1 MQARL
6 AILLSHPTQY
16 YSPWFRWMAAQE
28 GLCLRVFYL
37 WDAGVTPTRDP
48 RFGTVF
54 AWDIDLL
61 GGYEHEFVPNRA
73 RQPGTEHFGGLV
85 NPSLFERIGS
95 WNPDA
100 ILMLGYNYASHLAL
114 LAWAKLRGVP
124 LIFRGDSHF
133 LGRPHQPRLRKA
145 MLRLLYAAFDSLTFV
160 GKANRDYFRV
170 LGVPQERLF
179 FAPHAVDDEHFNP
192 ANAEHQLTAQR
203 LRDSL
208 GITPSQRVLLFAG
221 KLYGHKNPRGLLEA
235 FLSLDDP
242 RWSLLFVGEGEDKP
256 LLQERAVRSEN
267 PRVHFLPFA
276 NQSEMPSRYLAAD
289 VFCLPSISL
298 YETWGLAVNEAM
310 HMGRP
315 CLVSDRV
322 GCQRDLV
329 VDGDTGWVFRASDP
343 QHLQAKLSEVFA
355 SDPAPLGVRAAALV
369 RGYTYRQATAGLL
382 TALRTATQ
390 DRLPGPSDLA

>member
-16 YSPWFRWMAAQE
+16 YSPWFRWMASEE
-28 GLCLRVFYL
+28 GLELKVFYL
-37 WDAGVTPTRDP
+37 WDAGVAPTRDP
-48 RFGTVF
+48 RFGHVF

-61 GGYEHEFVPNRA
+61 GGYAHEFVPNCA
-73 RQPGTEHFGGLV
+73 RHPGTENFGGLV
-85 NPSLFERIGS
+85 NPSLFARIEA

-100 ILMLGYNYASHLAL
+100 ILMLGYSYLSHLSL
-114 LAWAKLRGVP
+114 LAWARLRGVP

-133 LGRPHQPRLRKA
+133 LGRPHQPRLRKTL
-145 MLRLLYAAFDSLTFV
+145 LRLLYASFAAVTCV

-179 FAPHAVDDEHFNP
+179 FAPHAVDDSHFNP
-192 ANAEHQLTAQR
+192 SNETHRRAAHR
-203 LRDSL
+203 LREAL
-208 GITPSQRVLLFAG
+208 GIPSERRILLFAG

-235 FLSLDDP
+235 FLALDHP
-242 RWSLLFVGEGEDKP
+242 GWSLLFVGEGEDKP
-256 LLQERAVRSEN
+256 LLQERAAQSGN
-267 PRVHFLPFA
+267 PQVHFLPFA
-276 NQSEMPSRYLAAD
+276 NQSEMPARYLAAD
-289 VFCLPSISL
+289 VFCLPSVSL

-329 VDGDTGWVFRASDP
+329 SDGDTGWVFHATDP
-343 QHLQAKLSEVFA
+343 QHLQAKLREVFD
-355 SDPAPLGVRAAALV
+355 SDPVSFGKRALERI
-369 RGYTYRQATAGLL
+369 RGYTYREAAAG
-382 TALRTATQ
+382 LRTAFQAATQ
-390 DRLPGPSDLA
+390 ARLPGASTLT